1 MAEKKVKEVKTETK
15 KVRATA
21 GMFDVLRKPII
32 SEKSAK
38 LAETNGL
45 AFEVDPRAGK
55 KEVANAIKAIYNVAP
70 AKVNIVVLK
79 GKNKT
84 FRGRH
89 KGTQKTVKKAYVTLK
104 PGEKIEIA
112 NA

>member
-1 MAEKKVKEVKTETK
+1 MAEKKVKEIKKEP

-21 GMFDVLRKPII
+21 GMFDILRKPII

-45 AFEVDPRAGK
+45 AFEIDPRATK
-55 KEVANAIKAIYNVAP
+55 KEVANAVKAIYNVAP
-70 AKVNIVVLK
+70 AKVNIVVIK
-79 GKNKT
+79 GKTKN
-84 FRGRH
+84 FRRFA
-89 KGTQKTVKKAYVTLK
+89 GTQKTVKKAYITLK